1 MLKVIR
7 RGTVENPW
15 FFRITMLIMAVIFTI
30 SMGWWGFGKGN
41 ADDNAIASV
50 DQAHISNEEYQ
61 RAYQNASNFYREVFQ
76 DKYDDKELRKR
87 VIEELVERELWLK
100 EAGRMKLAVSD
111 EELRKSVTSLPGF
124 QKDGKFDPEIYRR
137 ILTLERSSPE
147 TFERKHREELLIE
160 KAKVLVKDAVALT
173 PAEIE
178 EAKKTNPSNP
188 DPDRAVSDLLFQ
200 KRQRALR
207 SYTIALKQTASIQV
221 KEELL

>member
-7 RGTVENPW
+7 RRTIENPW
-15 FFRITMLIMAVIFTI
+15 FFRIIMGLMAIIFAV
-30 SMGWWGFGKGN
+30 SMGWGGFSKSG
-41 ADDNAIASV
+41 DDNAIAQV
-50 DQAHISNEEYQ
+50 DKTHISNAEYQ

-100 EAGRMKLAVSD
+100 EAERMKVVVSD
-111 EELRKSVTSLPGF
+111 EELRKTVTSLPGF

-147 TFERKHREELLIE
+147 TFERKQREEILVE
-160 KAKVLVKDAVALT
+160 KTKALVKDAVALT
-173 PAEIE
+173 PIELE
-178 EAKKTNPSNP
+178 EAKKANSSNP
-188 DPDRAVSDLLFQ
+188 DPDRAISDLLLQ
-200 KRQRALR
+200 KKQRALR
-207 SYTIALKQTASIQV
+207 GYTVALKQNASIQI